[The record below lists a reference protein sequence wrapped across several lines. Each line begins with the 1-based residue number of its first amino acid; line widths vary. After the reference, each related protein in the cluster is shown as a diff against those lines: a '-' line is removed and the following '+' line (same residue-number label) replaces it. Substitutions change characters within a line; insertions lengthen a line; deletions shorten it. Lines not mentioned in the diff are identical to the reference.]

1 MSDHSVARRSWQ
13 SFTGGRRPSPTVTRG
28 RDGYP
33 LWRRVLAS
41 LVGIELNP
49 SPADELDSRL
59 APPGTHWRRANLRV
73 PVHGRLVVGED
84 AVPDFIGFALP
95 SLPVAGALAAGGGD
109 SLVLEVSSPDG
120 RTGFQVRRHGESGYS
135 LEVVY
140 RDDAPLPLLTTVT
153 YDDRVLLVPVVRGR
167 FGPAAGYVRLVGFG
181 PGTTWAA
188 STPALATPAASWDP
202 VTVRS
207 SIAAA
212 LNEATRDAWRQVRDF
227 VGDETRAVID
237 DSLR

>member
-1 MSDHSVARRSWQ
+1 MSDRSVARRAWQ
-13 SFTGGRRPSPTVTRG
+13 SFTGGRGTAHEVTRG

-41 LVGIELNP
+41 FVGLDLRP
-49 SPADELDSRL
+49 LPAGAKE
-59 APPGTHWRRANLRV
+59 PE
-73 PVHGRLVVGED
+73 PVRPITVGR
-84 AVPDFIGFALP
+84 FALP
-95 SLPVAGALAAGGGD
+95 SLPVAGALTAAGGD
-109 SLVLEVSSPDG
+109 SLVLEASSPDG
-120 RTGFQVRRHGESGYS
+120 RTGFHVRRHGGSGYS
-135 LEVVY
+135 LELVY
-140 RDDAPLPLLTTVT
+140 RGDAPGPLLSTVT

-188 STPALATPAASWDP
+188 SVPAPITSGADWDP
-202 VTVRS
+202 VTIRG

-212 LNEATRDAWRQVRDF
+212 LNEATRDAWRQVREL
-227 VGDETRAVID
+227 VSDEARGVID